1 MRHRPGSVTPDGYTA
16 AQSAAEEGGRL
27 CLAPMAVTRTPDM
40 RVYGRRARARSRRR
54 VRRVT
59 VAVAAVFLAIAAAV
73 GVRALIV
80 AGQVP
85 NGTQVAGVDIGGKD
99 PAAARRLLATEVAPR
114 LDRPLTITVGGGRAV
129 LVPSQLGIRLDAAAT
144 VHRARQRASL
154 LDQLLPFQGRR
165 SVAPV
170 LRLPAGFTPP
180 PELGVATRKPVD
192 ASLSL
197 LPNGTAQVTPAQAGY
212 GPDPKAAL
220 TAIADASLSG
230 RSQVT
235 LSFGPRAPAITTAAA
250 QRAQARL
257 TTMLSAPIQLTR
269 GHSALG
275 RLARGQLAPL
285 ITAEPAGHA
294 IVVAFDPDRVQAQL
308 TPLLRGLLRPA
319 RNATWAVDGHHARL
333 VGDRSGIALDSKA
346 TARHMTAAALST
358 DPSARVAR
366 LGFAL
371 AHPTFTTD
379 QAKALHIT
387 DAVGVFTSDMGVSS
401 ANRIFNVHLMA
412 RILDGKIIHPGAT
425 FSFNQVVGPRTAQ
438 RGFLEGQAIENGQLV
453 PSIGGGVCQVAT
465 TVFNAAFL
473 AGLPIV
479 SRTNHSFYISH
490 YPLGLDATVADGGPD
505 LVFRNDT
512 GKPIL
517 IRTSYTD
524 QTLTVGF
531 YSSPTGRTVHYQTS
545 SQTGQTQPVTE
556 YKYDATLPPGTIS
569 QQTSGEAGFD
579 VSVTRTVLDGHGH
592 TLRTDTFQSHYVP
605 ENLIYTV
612 GRGAAVPKGV
622 TVQGAPPPPAPKKR
636 TKPSNPPSS
645 TTTTPTTTSK
655 GTSSGTVTTSQTQ
668 TPATSTVPAH

>member
-27 CLAPMAVTRTPDM
+27 RLAPMAVTRTPDM

-59 VAVAAVFLAIAAAV
+59 VAVAAVLLAIAAAV
-73 GVRALIV
+73 GVRALMV

-144 VHRARQRASL
+144 VHRARQRASV

-165 SVAPV
+165 SVAPM

-180 PELGVATRKPVD
+180 PELGVATREPVD

-212 GPDPKAAL
+212 GPDPRAAL

-257 TTMLSAPIQLTR
+257 TTMLSGPIQLTR

-294 IVVAFDPDRVQAQL
+294 IVVAFDPDRVRAQL

-319 RNATWAVDGHHARL
+319 RNATWAVDGHHRA
-333 VGDRSGIALDSKA
+333 SSA
-346 TARHMTAAALST
+346 TARGSPWTRR
-358 DPSARVAR
+358 P
-366 LGFAL
+366 
-371 AHPTFTTD
+371 
-379 QAKALHIT
+379 
-387 DAVGVFTSDMGVSS
+387 
-401 ANRIFNVHLMA
+401 
-412 RILDGKIIHPGAT
+412 
-425 FSFNQVVGPRTAQ
+425 PR
-438 RGFLEGQAIENGQLV
+438 
-453 PSIGGGVCQVAT
+453 
-465 TVFNAAFL
+465 
-473 AGLPIV
+473 
-479 SRTNHSFYISH
+479 
-490 YPLGLDATVADGGPD
+490 
-505 LVFRNDT
+505 
-512 GKPIL
+512 
-517 IRTSYTD
+517 
-524 QTLTVGF
+524 
-531 YSSPTGRTVHYQTS
+531 
-545 SQTGQTQPVTE
+545 
-556 YKYDATLPPGTIS
+556 GT
-569 QQTSGEAGFD
+569 
-579 VSVTRTVLDGHGH
+579 
-592 TLRTDTFQSHYVP
+592 
-605 ENLIYTV
+605 
-612 GRGAAVPKGV
+612 
-622 TVQGAPPPPAPKKR
+622 
-636 TKPSNPPSS
+636 
-645 TTTTPTTTSK
+645 
-655 GTSSGTVTTSQTQ
+655 
-668 TPATSTVPAH
+668 